1 MTRECFNELVSE
13 ITGTLFSYAYRILRN
28 RDDSEDAVQEV
39 LLKIWNMGKRSD
51 KYASIK
57 ALSMTMTRN
66 HCIDRLRKY
75 KNNEAGK
82 QIEDILYL
90 EPGPSPLEQIEIK
103 ETGVILKEIING
115 LPENYRELI
124 QLREIR
130 GLEYEEIAE
139 LTGMKINAI
148 RVALSRARK
157 IIRNEFIKYQDEK

>member
-1 MTRECFNELVSE
+1 
-13 ITGTLFSYAYRILRN
+13 
-28 RDDSEDAVQEV
+28 
-39 LLKIWNMGKRSD
+39 MGKRSD